1 MKYSRLIYL
10 ASPCFSN
17 FERIFLQS
25 KYFPSSIAFNVV
37 FFVFMI
43 SQEHFNPNQ
52 NITAPKLLDDER
64 FFISKKRMHF
74 TSSRSHFINSY
85 CCPFSLYTLASI
97 KMNDE
102 WSNSAF
108 YWRWHCC
115 QWCSSKFRCMWLL
128 CDGMWDLKNLWIT
141 WHRITNHYPWPLT
154 TFISYFGLTES
165 PSIHHFCVHLSTEMP
180 FIIPIAFF
188 LLLTFDVWPFTAI
201 FH

>member
-52 NITAPKLLDDER
+52 NITAPKLLNDER
-64 FFISKKRMHF
+64 LFISKKRMHF

-85 CCPFSLYTLASI
+85 CCPFSLYSTHWHQL
-97 KMNDE
+97 KWTMNDRILRFIGAGTAVIGAAQNFDACGCYVME
-102 WSNSAF
+102 CEI
-108 YWRWHCC
+108 WRIC
-115 QWCSSKFRCMWLL
+115 
-128 CDGMWDLKNLWIT
+128 
-141 WHRITNHYPWPLT
+141 
-154 TFISYFGLTES
+154 ES
-165 PSIHHFCVHLSTEMP
+165 LDIG
-180 FIIPIAFF
+180 
-188 LLLTFDVWPFTAI
+188 
-201 FH
+201 